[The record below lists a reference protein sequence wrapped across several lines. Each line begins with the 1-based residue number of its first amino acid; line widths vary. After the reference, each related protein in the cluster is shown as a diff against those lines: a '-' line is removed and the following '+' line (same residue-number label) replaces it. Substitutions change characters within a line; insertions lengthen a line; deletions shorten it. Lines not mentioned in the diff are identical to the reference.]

1 MQLNFTA
8 SMAILLAV
16 FPHGAFS
23 ETIAGASYKSVC
35 KKMEQEGVASRTQSG
50 GEIGEIPANVVVL
63 YAGSSHSL
71 RGNSPLASSNIIVGA
86 NVTQISTQTN
96 SPDDKPASA
105 NTAVNACE

>member
-16 FPHGAFS
+16 FSHGAFS

-50 GEIGEIPANVVVL
+50 GKIGDIPANVVVL
-63 YAGSSHSL
+63 YAGSSHSP
-71 RGNSPLASSNIIVGA
+71 RGNSPFANSNIIVSA
-86 NVTQISTQTN
+86 NLTQISTQTN

-105 NTAVNACE
+105 NTAVNTCE

>member
-16 FPHGAFS
+16 FSHGAFS

-63 YAGSSHSL
+63 YSGSSHSL
-71 RGNSPLASSNIIVGA
+71 RGNSPLASSKIIVGA

-105 NTAVNACE
+105 NTAVNTCE